1 MDTDTDTKTLQASTA
16 NDAEVVERRPPGKVF
31 KPRADIFETSD
42 AIVVVADMPGVDEST
57 VDITLEKNILTID
70 GRVEPDSPE
79 GFVRRHRE
87 YEVGDYHRAFTLSDE
102 VAREGIEARVK
113 SGVLRLTLPKAG
125 PARARRIPVQ
135 GE

>member
-1 MDTDTDTKTLQASTA
+1 MDTDTKTLQTTVPT
-16 NDAEVVERRPPGKVF
+16 DAEIVERRRPAKVF
-31 KPRADIFETSD
+31 KPRADIFETND

-70 GRVEPDSPE
+70 GRVESDLPE
-79 GFVRRHRE
+79 GFVRRHSE

-102 VAREGIEARVK
+102 VAREGIEARVR

-125 PARARRIPVQ
+125 PARARKIPVQ

>member
-1 MDTDTDTKTLQASTA
+1 MATATKTLQPATSKNTA
-16 NDAEVVERRPPGKVF
+16 VVERRRTHKVF
-31 KPRADIFETSD
+31 KPRADIFETGE

-70 GRVEPDSPE
+70 GRVEPDPHE
-79 GFVRRHRE
+79 GFVRRHGE

-102 VAREGIEARVK
+102 VSREGIEARVK

-125 PARARRIPVQ
+125 PARARKIPVRS
-135 GE
+135 E